1 MFKENGS
8 PSPSRFSI
16 GIQPSSNRRKNPI
29 CLADA
34 SGYERSVGVVKVK
47 GQMNIL
53 NRSHLKTR
61 DVLPFFEIHEM
72 AGIGWLRHAFLTRKG
87 GVSLPPYD
95 TLNLSK
101 ENADRKENVTQNR
114 NRIAE
119 TFHFDPRHLVLLNQN
134 HQDRILLLREPFA
147 TLPSLLEYD
156 AMITNAPDI
165 LLGIQ
170 TADCI
175 PIFVVDQKRKVIA
188 AVHAG
193 RQGTALHITEKVLK
207 KMEEEFGSPLED
219 LIIALGPSIGPC
231 CYEIDERVFMSKW
244 EPFSTSKKERRWMVD
259 LVKIN
264 IAQMKNE
271 GIKEE
276 QIFWIDLCTSC
287 HHDLFFS
294 YRKEGQ
300 TGRQLSFIGIL

>member
-1 MFKENGS
+1 
-8 PSPSRFSI
+8 
-16 GIQPSSNRRKNPI
+16 
-29 CLADA
+29 
-34 SGYERSVGVVKVK
+34 
-47 GQMNIL
+47 MNIF
-53 NRSHLKTR
+53 NRSHLKTK
-61 DVLPFFEIHEM
+61 DGLPYFEIDEM
-72 AGIGWLRHAFLTRKG
+72 ANMGWLLHAFLTRNG

-95 TLNLSK
+95 RLNLSR
-101 ENADRKENVTQNR
+101 ENGDREENVTQNR

-119 TFHFDPRHLVLLNQN
+119 TFYFDPRHLVLLNQN
-134 HQDRILLLREPFA
+134 HQDRILLLREPF
-147 TLPSLLEYD
+147 TPLPSLLEYD
-156 AMITNAPDI
+156 AMITNAPGM
-165 LLGIQ
+165 LLGIR

-193 RQGTALHITEKVLK
+193 RQGTALRITKKVLR

-231 CYEIDERVFMSKW
+231 CYEIDERVFRPEW
-244 EPFSTSKKERRWMVD
+244 EPFSTSRRGRRWMVD
-259 LVKIN
+259 LAKIN

-271 GIKEE
+271 GMNEE

-294 YRKEGQ
+294 YRREGQ
-300 TGRQLSFIGIL
+300 TGRQLSFIGII